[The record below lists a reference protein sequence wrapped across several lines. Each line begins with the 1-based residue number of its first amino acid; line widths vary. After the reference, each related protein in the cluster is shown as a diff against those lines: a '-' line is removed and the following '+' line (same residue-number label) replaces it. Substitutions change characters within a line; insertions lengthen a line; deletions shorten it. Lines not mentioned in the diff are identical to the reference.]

1 MEEDFLTGN
10 KVLLSKKYSFGNIY
24 MIEMPNNM
32 IVVVAFKKDKIPL
45 HSRTFLFTDKLKK
58 DVLKDS
64 KQYFKQ
70 LKEVL
75 CQNKTEEDL
84 DY

>member
-1 MEEDFLTGN
+1 
-10 KVLLSKKYSFGNIY
+10 